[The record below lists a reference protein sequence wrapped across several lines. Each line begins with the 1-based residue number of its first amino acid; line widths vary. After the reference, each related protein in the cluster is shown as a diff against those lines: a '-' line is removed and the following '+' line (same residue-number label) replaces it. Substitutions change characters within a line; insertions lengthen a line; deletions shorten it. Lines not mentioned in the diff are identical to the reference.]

1 MITVIYIGNKIL
13 YNGGDGGDDGEYTR
27 RLRRRVRRVGVRR
40 QAGQGV
46 LGDMEN
52 LTFRKI
58 EDHLTII
65 SGQLVL
71 PAQTGGTEQA
81 MIQHLWA
88 LSDRAALHP
97 QSISFLIH
105 LNVAKQ
111 CHTIACG
118 RRLHISRWIALQ
130 RQDNRENPEWNRQF
144 TGSLPNDVLLLWQV
158 FRMPCLQ
165 LLEIGYAASYRP
177 HRLKDIVCLCQQLVN
192 DCQPLR
198 QCVLIAQEQLQK
210 YVIQNVPVG

>member
-1 MITVIYIGNKIL
+1 MITVIYIGNNIL
-13 YNGGDGGDDGEYTR
+13 YNGGDDDGGGGGGDDGEYAQ
-27 RLRRRVRRVGVRR
+27 RLRRRVRRDGVRR

-88 LSDRAALHP
+88 LSDRAALHL

-105 LNVAKQ
+105 LNVATLS
-111 CHTIACG
+111 HA
-118 RRLHISRWIALQ
+118 
-130 RQDNRENPEWNRQF
+130 E
-144 TGSLPNDVLLLWQV
+144 DV
-158 FRMPCLQ
+158 
-165 LLEIGYAASYRP
+165 YTYR
-177 HRLKDIVCLCQQLVN
+177 D
-192 DCQPLR
+192 
-198 QCVLIAQEQLQK
+198 
-210 YVIQNVPVG
+210 G